1 MVCSAG
7 SLNHD
12 LEAKLA
18 NCRTTAIYARPAG
31 LWARYSPFFGFYG
44 CSEVAY
50 AITLPVLMG
59 RFPKLPKSLYF
70 SGIVTAHPR
79 SSAKVSRE
87 SVEHGDCAEHG
98 APALLATSTNA
109 GKMATGRTAALVQI
123 FARTVK
129 GMPKWVVYCG
139 QCNRPSTYNQI
150 DDSTIDLAAPAAKK
164 PPLPVKGEGW
174 ECPLCKRKSQ
184 VRDCDLTYS
193 HA

>member
-1 MVCSAG
+1 MTSRIAG
-7 SLNHD
+7 TSL
-12 LEAKLA
+12 A
-18 NCRTTAIYARPAG
+18 Y
-31 LWARYSPFFGFYG
+31 FGFYG

-50 AITLPVLMG
+50 AITLPVLIG

-70 SGIVTAHPR
+70 SGIVAAHPR

-87 SVEHGDCAEHG
+87 SVEHGDCAEYG
-98 APALLATSTNA
+98 APALSATSTNA
-109 GKMATGRTAALVQI
+109 GKMATGGAAALVQI